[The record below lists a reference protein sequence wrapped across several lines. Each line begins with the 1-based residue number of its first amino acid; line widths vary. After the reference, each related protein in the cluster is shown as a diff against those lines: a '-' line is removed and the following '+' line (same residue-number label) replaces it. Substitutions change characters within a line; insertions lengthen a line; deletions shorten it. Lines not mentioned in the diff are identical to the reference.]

1 MAGIVDAGGGMLGA
15 QARVQYAALAR
26 LRWQMFTNG
35 LRSNKGALELGAR
48 TVSFVFYAVGGLA
61 FGVGAGAAAF
71 LLASGEQWKYLPI
84 LFWAVFFAWQI
95 IPVMLA
101 SFQEQ
106 FDLGILLRFP
116 VRFGSYFLLYVVF
129 GLVDV
134 STILG
139 GLGCLGIL
147 AGITAARPELFA
159 WTALGLA
166 LFAAFNILLVRAIF
180 AWIDRWLA
188 QRKTRE
194 ILGAVFMVLILSLQL
209 LNPALHRQRHEENS
223 APLGRNATKEQAQQ
237 KNQEYQRTKAE
248 FKARYGPWLG
258 TANEVQQWLP
268 PGLAARALQQRVEQQ
283 AEPASGPGLGF
294 ESLAVL
300 GLYVLGAGGALAARL
315 RAEYR
320 GESLG
325 VAPSRKKAAASQSK
339 AVQDKTAR
347 REGGGLLDGSGP
359 IAAVMEKELRTLF
372 RTLPLLYSVGA
383 PLLLV
388 LIFSGVFIR
397 SGPRAHI
404 FPLALPL
411 CLVYAQLGFT
421 RLFYNNL
428 GAEGTGIQLYFLS
441 PTPIRTVLLAKN
453 LFHSV
458 MFGLT
463 ILIAGTLAILRLG
476 QPEGVVVAGTVAWLL
491 FSLPSNLAAGNVFSL
506 TMPYR
511 VNPGRITRQGGSQA
525 NALGALLVQAL
536 VMGVGA
542 AVFGLSWYLHKMWLA
557 VPIFLA
563 LAVGAV
569 IVWVRM
575 LRNADAMANQR
586 RDSLIATLMKTE

>member
-1 MAGIVDAGGGMLGA
+1 
-15 QARVQYAALAR
+15 
-26 LRWQMFTNG
+26 
-35 LRSNKGALELGAR
+35 
-48 TVSFVFYAVGGLA
+48 
-61 FGVGAGAAAF
+61 
-71 LLASGEQWKYLPI
+71 
-84 LFWAVFFAWQI
+84 
-95 IPVMLA
+95 
-101 SFQEQ
+101 
-106 FDLGILLRFP
+106 
-116 VRFGSYFLLYVVF
+116 
-129 GLVDV
+129 
-134 STILG
+134 
-139 GLGCLGIL
+139 
-147 AGITAARPELFA
+147 
-159 WTALGLA
+159 
-166 LFAAFNILLVRAIF
+166 
-180 AWIDRWLA
+180 
-188 QRKTRE
+188 
-194 ILGAVFMVLILSLQL
+194 
-209 LNPALHRQRHEENS
+209 
-223 APLGRNATKEQAQQ
+223 
-237 KNQEYQRTKAE
+237 
-248 FKARYGPWLG
+248 
-258 TANEVQQWLP
+258 
-268 PGLAARALQQRVEQQ
+268 
-283 AEPASGPGLGF
+283 
-294 ESLAVL
+294 
-300 GLYVLGAGGALAARL
+300 
-315 RAEYR
+315 
-320 GESLG
+320 
-325 VAPSRKKAAASQSK
+325 
-339 AVQDKTAR
+339 
-347 REGGGLLDGSGP
+347 
-359 IAAVMEKELRTLF
+359 MEKELRTLF